1 MTRFGKKPLI
11 LAGCLLVAVSAI
23 LYCAL
28 EISVA
33 HEQALSPGE
42 KSLGVAVLGMLL
54 GIPMILSGAAGVLL
68 LAFSGLRAAYRRLF
82 SN

>member
-1 MTRFGKKPLI
+1 MLRKRPL
-11 LAGCLLVAVSAI
+11 LFAGCVLVAASVI
-23 LYCAL
+23 LYVGL

-54 GIPMILSGAAGVLL
+54 GIPMILTGATGAMM
-68 LAFSGLRAAYRRLF
+68 LAFCVLRAFYRRSS